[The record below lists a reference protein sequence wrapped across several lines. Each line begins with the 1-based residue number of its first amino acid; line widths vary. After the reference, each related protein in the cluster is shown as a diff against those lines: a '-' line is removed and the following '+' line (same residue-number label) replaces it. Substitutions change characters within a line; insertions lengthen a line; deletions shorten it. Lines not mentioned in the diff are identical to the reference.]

1 MPTSQ
6 LVEVHAT
13 KRFITEYQEY
23 HPAWLKRRAVYPH
36 LFRAT
41 IIIPKMAK
49 TFPFSSLAT
58 ADLVIDAVYEGGT
71 KGNSADDVLGKL
83 IPGAGNQ
90 GGFRQVGGWASPRLV
105 VLYSSA
111 EDPDWPD
118 FIDIYTGV
126 FTFFGDNKRPGRA
139 LHDTQR
145 HGNELLRSCFE
156 ILHNA
161 PDQRVKIPPFL
172 VFTKG
177 EKGRDVIFRG
187 LAVPGV
193 EGDPAD
199 DLVAI
204 WRSKR
209 GERFQNYRA
218 KFTILDTGAVTRQ
231 WIEALRIGEPVHACA
246 PSAWLRWIEN
256 GLYQPLTAE
265 PATESRTKEQQTPA
279 PGRDKS
285 LIRCIY
291 EYFKD
296 NPHGFEHCA
305 ARLAAMM
312 DPNINIDVITRP
324 SVDGGRDAI
333 GTYRVGPIA
342 DRIPLDFALEAKCYD
357 PENGV
362 GVKELSRLIS
372 RLRHRQFGILVT
384 TSYLGHQAYE
394 ELRSDRHPVV
404 VVAGADIAAILV
416 KAGIGTPDAVQEWL
430 LASFPIQSQTV

>member
-1 MPTSQ
+1 
-6 LVEVHAT
+6 
-13 KRFITEYQEY
+13 
-23 HPAWLKRRAVYPH
+23 
-36 LFRAT
+36 
-41 IIIPKMAK
+41 MAK
-49 TFPFSSLAT
+49 IFSFSSLAT
-58 ADLVIDAVYEGGT
+58 ADLVIDAVYEGGS
-71 KGNSADDVLGKL
+71 KGNSADDVLGRL

-90 GGFRQVGGWASPRLV
+90 GGFRQVGGWTAPKLV

-126 FTFFGDNKRPGRA
+126 FTYFGDNKRPGRE

-156 ILHNA
+156 ILHNT
-161 PDQRVKIPPFL
+161 PDQRTKIPPFL

-177 EKGRDVIFRG
+177 DKGRNVIFRG
-187 LAVPGV
+187 LVVPGV
-193 EGDPAD
+193 EGEPAD

-204 WRSKR
+204 WRSKK

-218 KFTILDTGAVTRQ
+218 KFTILDTGIVSRQ
-231 WIEALRIGEPVHACA
+231 WIDEIRNGEPVNQFS
-246 PSAWLRWIEN
+246 PPAWLKWIEK
-256 GLYQPLTAE
+256 GVYQPLAAE
-265 PATESRTKEQQTPA
+265 PTTESRTREQQTAA
-279 PGRDKS
+279 PGRDES
-285 LIRCIY
+285 LVRCIY
-291 EYFKD
+291 QYFKA

-333 GTYRVGPIA
+333 GTYRVGPLA
-342 DRIPLDFALEAKCYD
+342 DRIPLDFALEAKCYS

-394 ELRSDRHPVV
+394 ELRSDRHPVIV
-404 VVAGADIAAILV
+404 ISGADIAGILV
-416 KAGIGTPDAVQEWL
+416 KGGSERRMQ
-430 LASFPIQSQTV
+430 